1 MNKKIISL
9 CLASTIALSMLP
21 TTVFAASVGSIDTDK
36 NIGEDIVQG
45 QKTYYSQLKESNAE
59 TEVYLTVDESELLV
73 SVPTTIII
81 DGEPNEAGEYTADYS
96 VGVKGDI
103 SGTKTVTVMPESNTV
118 ALKQVGKDN
127 KEASVLQAQTDF
139 TQTDFRD
146 ETITTGHLSA
156 PSLTAGAWNGTF
168 DFLINVNQI
177 KNFYSSLNLA
187 AEDINAQ
194 TVATKDTL
202 ADLAT
207 AQGAVCGVYKTANET
222 KLVLLKDVTDQTTV
236 SLTQPVKINLN
247 HYSVTFA
254 DGQYL
259 TSSTDLTVVNG
270 NVNVNNSISAINV
283 TGGTNFV
290 LNSVEITA
298 VVDEILS
305 NNTIVVAAQ
314 TQNNIIENCK
324 ITGTQNMQKG
334 IFGFY
339 SFSGINKIL
348 NSVVSIK
355 NTQDATVNGI
365 AVNGSLFSE
374 NNVVSISGNCGINAP
389 SSTYVRGVASSVGQI
404 TSINDTINVESYGGA
419 VSGLNSFH
427 SGSKTRANVN
437 ISNGNFTV
445 KTQATDAKTKA
456 KTISVNSNANI
467 IITSGH
473 YNSYGSANENYNWGL
488 VTGPKTSLTVN
499 NAYFYSKKGIALGN
513 YAGDNSYET
522 VISNSVITSDNHA
535 LYVGANATVN
545 DSLIYNTGGSAAP
558 IYFGSSTCPEDAVL
572 NLNRCT
578 LGNPNA
584 TTQKGLYTIVST
596 RNYGYKTG
604 AEVNITDCDLYQSS
618 SVYGHMFS
626 YHNNFKDGTNLNQTK
641 FNLYGDTKLYKEY
654 DSETGSWVEYSKDEV
669 ASFIDPSWKTAISG
683 SSVGNKLVWSPNCVV
698 TDGVLVTNNLT
709 DDAGVYDYRD

>member
-9 CLASTIALSMLP
+9 CLASTMALSIFP
-21 TTVFAASVGSIDTDK
+21 TSVFAASVGSTDTDK

-118 ALKQVGKDN
+118 ALKQLGKDN

-146 ETITTGHLSA
+146 ETVTTGHLSA
-156 PSLTAGAWNGTF
+156 QSLTAGSWNGTF

-177 KNFYSSLNLA
+177 KNFYSSLSLA

-270 NVNVNNSISAINV
+270 KLNVNETQGGIRPA
-283 TGGTNFV
+283 GTNFTLKNV
-290 LNSVEITA
+290 NIS
-298 VVDEILS
+298 
-305 NNTIVVAAQ
+305 AQ
-314 TQNNIIENCK
+314 TNTAANPAFAVYSNSINNIIEDCVLTVSNSGTKGGASIILSNSDSINYIFNSSINVTTASNTTMGIQCGGNTVCK
-324 ITGTQNMQKG
+324 NIDVSVTTNDGA
-334 IFGFY
+334 I
-339 SFSGINKIL
+339 
-348 NSVVSIK
+348 NSVY
-355 NTQDATVNGI
+355 AY
-365 AVNGSLFSE
+365 
-374 NNVVSISGNCGINAP
+374 NA
-389 SSTYVRGVASSVGQI
+389 
-404 TSINDTINVESYGGA
+404 NK
-419 VSGLNSFH
+419 F
-427 SGSKTRANVN
+427 N
-437 ISNGNFTV
+437 I
-445 KTQATDAKTKA
+445 
-456 KTISVNSNANI
+456 VNSNIVATNNSNTKTAYGIRTHAPSTINNTNI
-467 IITSGH
+467 QVSSLNRSCALYAYNDTVVNGGNFYATGVEGLGIGTS
-473 YNSYGSANENYNWGL
+473 YTYPNFLTINSTEQNPVSVYGRGWGL
-488 VTGPKTSLTVN
+488 SIGDIVQINGGTYTSVEHPL
-499 NAYFYSKKGIALGN
+499 YFAES
-513 YAGDNSYET
+513 
-522 VISNSVITSDNHA
+522 
-535 LYVGANATVN
+535 ATVN
-545 DSLIYNTGGSAAP
+545 DALAYNTGGSGAP
-558 IYFGSSTCPEDAVL
+558 VYFGGNNCSEDAVL

-654 DSETGSWVEYSKDEV
+654 DSETGRWIEYSKDEV

-683 SSVGNKLVWSPNCVV
+683 SSVGNKFVWSPHSVV

-709 DDAGVYDYRD
+709 DDAGVYDYRN

>member
-9 CLASTIALSMLP
+9 CLASTMALSMLP
-21 TTVFAASVGSIDTDK
+21 TSVFAASVGSIDTDK

-103 SGTKTVTVMPESNTV
+103 SGTKTVTVMPENDTV

-146 ETITTGHLSA
+146 ETVTTGHLSA
-156 PSLTAGAWNGTF
+156 QSLTAGSWNGTF

-177 KNFYSSLNLA
+177 KNFYSSLSLA

-222 KLVLLKDVTDQTTV
+222 KLVLLKDVTDQTTI

-259 TSSTDLTVVNG
+259 DSNADLTVVNG
-270 NVNVNNSISAINV
+270 ELNVNESRGGIHPTGTNFTLKNVKISAQTNTDTNPAFAIYSNSINNTIEDCILTVSNSGTKGGAAIVLTDSNAINYIFNSSINV
-283 TGGTNFV
+283 TTASNTTMGIQCGGNTVCKNINISVTTNDGAIDCIFPYNTNKLNITNSNMVATNSSNTKSVCGVRTKALTTINNTDIRVSSPNFSYALYAYNDTVVNGGNFYAAGVKGLGIGTPYTSSIFLTINSTEQNPVSVYGDAWGISSGATVQINGGTYT
-290 LNSVEITA
+290 SVEHPLYFA
-298 VVDEILS
+298 
-305 NNTIVVAAQ
+305 
-314 TQNNIIENCK
+314 
-324 ITGTQNMQKG
+324 
-334 IFGFY
+334 
-339 SFSGINKIL
+339 
-348 NSVVSIK
+348 
-355 NTQDATVNGI
+355 
-365 AVNGSLFSE
+365 
-374 NNVVSISGNCGINAP
+374 
-389 SSTYVRGVASSVGQI
+389 
-404 TSINDTINVESYGGA
+404 ES
-419 VSGLNSFH
+419 
-427 SGSKTRANVN
+427 
-437 ISNGNFTV
+437 
-445 KTQATDAKTKA
+445 
-456 KTISVNSNANI
+456 
-467 IITSGH
+467 
-473 YNSYGSANENYNWGL
+473 
-488 VTGPKTSLTVN
+488 
-499 NAYFYSKKGIALGN
+499 
-513 YAGDNSYET
+513 
-522 VISNSVITSDNHA
+522 
-535 LYVGANATVN
+535 ATVN
-545 DSLIYNTGGSAAP
+545 DALIYSTGSSVAP
-558 IYFGSSTCPEDAVL
+558 IYFGGTTCPEDAVL

-596 RNYGYKTG
+596 RNNGYKTG

-626 YHNNFKDGTNLNQTK
+626 YHNDFKDGTNLNQTK

-654 DSETGSWVEYSKDEV
+654 DSETGRWVEYSKDEV
-669 ASFIDPSWKTAISG
+669 ASLIDPSWKTAISG
-683 SSVGNKLVWSPNCVV
+683 SSVGNKLVWSPHSVV

-709 DDAGVYDYRD
+709 DDAGVYDYRN